1 MKKYGSECYR
11 ERKKYGSECYREK
24 KKKMD
29 QNVTERKNMDQ
40 NDIEE
45 KNMDQNGVLTSALMY
60 ILSILSFNPGMIIPF
75 RRLQKI
81 WR

>member
-1 MKKYGSECYR
+1 MDQNVTEREKNMDR
-11 ERKKYGSECYREK
+11 NVTERKKN
-24 KKKMD
+24 MD

-81 WR
+81 

>member
-1 MKKYGSECYR
+1 
-11 ERKKYGSECYREK
+11 
-24 KKKMD
+24 MD

>member
-1 MKKYGSECYR
+1 MDQNVTEREKNMDR
-11 ERKKYGSECYREK
+11 NVTERKKN
-24 KKKMD
+24 MD

-60 ILSILSFNPGMIIPF
+60 ILSILSFNPGMMIPF

-81 WR
+81 

>member
-1 MKKYGSECYR
+1 MDQNVTEREKNMDR
-11 ERKKYGSECYREK
+11 NVTERKKN
-24 KKKMD
+24 MD